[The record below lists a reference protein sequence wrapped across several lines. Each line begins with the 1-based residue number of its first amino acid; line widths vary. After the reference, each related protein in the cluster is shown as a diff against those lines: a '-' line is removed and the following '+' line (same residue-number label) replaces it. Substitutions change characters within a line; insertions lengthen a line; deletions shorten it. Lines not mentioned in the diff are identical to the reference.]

1 MYLDF
6 ISDDEINNKI
16 FSELVQLDTRLG
28 TPASEQLAACFLR
41 TNRSDITKVTSFVL
55 MLDLKL
61 FQIVDFQQYESIR
74 NENWAGFAHIYLYYC
89 NEKSRLNAEIDID
102 VYTKLVQLDAKF
114 GTKVF
119 EQLSECL
126 LNTTRSDIIKVACF
140 I

>member
-1 MYLDF
+1 MNDFESVRKLGYVGFSDMYLDF

-61 FQIVDFQQYESIR
+61 F
-74 NENWAGFAHIYLYYC
+74 
-89 NEKSRLNAEIDID
+89 
-102 VYTKLVQLDAKF
+102 
-114 GTKVF
+114 
-119 EQLSECL
+119 
-126 LNTTRSDIIKVACF
+126 
-140 I
+140 